1 MARKKML
8 NGVLVDMTAE
18 EETMHDTD
26 IVNRNATVLQRK
38 LSDIR
43 IIRNK
48 KLSETDW
55 LVTSEQITD
64 AQKTWRENLRKI
76 PQDYTTESQ
85 YDLLL
90 SRDSEGNLT
99 NAIWSKPWVK

>member
-26 IVNRNATVLQRK
+26 IVNRKATAPQRK

-76 PQDYTTESQ
+76 PQDYSTEEE

-90 SRDSEGNLT
+90 TRDSEGNLT
-99 NAIWSKPWVK
+99 HSIWSKP

>member
-26 IVNRNATVLQRK
+26 IVNRNATAPQRK

-76 PQDYTTESQ
+76 PQDYSTEEE

-90 SRDSEGNLT
+90 TRDSEGNLT
-99 NAIWSKPWVK
+99 NAIWSKP

>member
-26 IVNRNATVLQRK
+26 IVNRNATAPQRK

-76 PQDYTTESQ
+76 PQDFSTKEQ

-90 SRDSEGNLT
+90 ARDEQGKLT
-99 NAIWSKPWVK
+99 HSIWSKP